1 MTIEENEKLKE
12 RYKELLEKIENLT
25 ITEEE
30 FNEYLEILNKFNNGW
45 IKNIMCYNKYYYYI

>member
-1 MTIEENEKLKE
+1 VFILTIEENEKLKE

-30 FNEYLEILNKFNNGW
+30 FNEYLEILNKFNNG
-45 IKNIMCYNKYYYYI
+45 